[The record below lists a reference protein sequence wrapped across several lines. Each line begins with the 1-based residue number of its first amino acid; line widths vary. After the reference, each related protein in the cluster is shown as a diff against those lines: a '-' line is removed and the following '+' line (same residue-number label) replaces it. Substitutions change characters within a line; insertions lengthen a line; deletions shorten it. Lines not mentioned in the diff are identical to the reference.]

1 MWCAIAIIFLLLLRI
16 EMMHVI
22 YPMCNL
28 LVEAPSLSTWVE
40 HDPCTTAVP
49 VAISPFCFKRP
60 FQKPS
65 RSCFFQASFSAF
77 FFWNWRKESWKGKPG
92 TRERDRVL
100 LCIYRI
106 TFRMVIITHVF
117 LQWFLARLQEKGR
130 VQLMIKSW
138 VGIFVT
144 DVRYHQFRLNHPLES
159 SSSSTWHTIDHHFL
173 PLSMSRLIPFP
184 HPS

>member
-22 YPMCNL
+22 YPMRNL

-92 TRERDRVL
+92 TRKRDRVL
-100 LCIYRI
+100 LCMYVGDYVSNGHHHSCFS
-106 TFRMVIITHVF
+106 TVIFGEI
-117 LQWFLARLQEKGR
+117 AGERAC
-130 VQLMIKSW
+130 
-138 VGIFVT
+138 
-144 DVRYHQFRLNHPLES
+144 
-159 SSSSTWHTIDHHFL
+159 STNDKE
-173 PLSMSRLIPFP
+173 LSGYICYWR
-184 HPS
+184 